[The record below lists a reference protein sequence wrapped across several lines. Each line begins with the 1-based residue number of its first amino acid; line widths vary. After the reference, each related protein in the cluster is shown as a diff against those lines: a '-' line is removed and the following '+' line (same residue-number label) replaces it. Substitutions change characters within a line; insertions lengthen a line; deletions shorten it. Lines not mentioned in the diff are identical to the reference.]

1 MRRAWCWRC
10 LPSEPLSREKQSV
23 GRIGNNLAPKGQNVK
38 QTLID
43 VDGATQ
49 ALRQF
54 AQERDWEQFH
64 SPKNLVM
71 ALSGEVGE
79 LTEIFQWM
87 TEADSHAAAAAPKTA
102 QAVSDELADVALY
115 LIRLAD
121 VLGVDLNAAITS
133 KLVSNAAKYPVEAAR
148 GVSTKYDQ
156 LPKS

>member
-1 MRRAWCWRC
+1 M
-10 LPSEPLSREKQSV
+10 EK
-23 GRIGNNLAPKGQNVK
+23 
-38 QTLID
+38 TLID
-43 VDGATQ
+43 IDGAAT

-54 AQERDWEQFH
+54 AEERDWQQFH

-87 TEADSHAAAAAPKTA
+87 TEADSHVAAASPKTA
-102 QAVSDELADVALY
+102 QAVRDELADVALY

-121 VLGVDLNAAITS
+121 ALGVDLNAAVTS
-133 KLVSNAAKYPVEAAR
+133 KLASNAAKYPIEASR

-156 LPKS
+156 LPKP

>member
-1 MRRAWCWRC
+1 M
-10 LPSEPLSREKQSV
+10 EK
-23 GRIGNNLAPKGQNVK
+23 P
-38 QTLID
+38 LID
-43 VDGATQ
+43 VDGAAR
-49 ALRQF
+49 ALRKF
-54 AQERDWEQFH
+54 AEERDWQQFH

-87 TEADSHAAAAAPKTA
+87 TEADSHNAASAPKTA
-102 QAVSDELADVALY
+102 DAVRDELADVALY

-121 VLGVDLNAAITS
+121 VLGVDINAAVIS
-133 KLVSNAAKYPVEAAR
+133 KLASNAAKSPVESSR

>member
-1 MRRAWCWRC
+1 MN
-10 LPSEPLSREKQSV
+10 K
-23 GRIGNNLAPKGQNVK
+23 
-38 QTLID
+38 TLID
-43 VDGATQ
+43 VDGAKQ

-54 AQERDWEQFH
+54 ADDRNWRQFH

-87 TEADSHAAAAAPKTA
+87 TEADSHGAASAPTTA

-121 VLGVDLNAAITS
+121 VLGVDLNAAIAS
-133 KLVSNAAKYPVEAAR
+133 KLVINAAKYPVDAAR

>member
-1 MRRAWCWRC
+1 M
-10 LPSEPLSREKQSV
+10 SRKGYDVEK
-23 GRIGNNLAPKGQNVK
+23 NLM
-38 QTLID
+38 D

-54 AQERDWEQFH
+54 ADERDWQPFH

-87 TEADSHAAAAAPKTA
+87 TEADSHTAASARQTA
-102 QAVSDELADVALY
+102 KAGRDELADVTLY

-121 VLGVDLNAAITS
+121 VLGVDLNAAIAS
-133 KLVSNAAKYPVEAAR
+133 KLAANAVKYPVETSR
-148 GVSTKYDQ
+148 GTSTKYDQ
-156 LPKS
+156 LPQS

>member
-1 MRRAWCWRC
+1 MN
-10 LPSEPLSREKQSV
+10 K
-23 GRIGNNLAPKGQNVK
+23 I
-38 QTLID
+38 LID

-54 AQERDWEQFH
+54 ADERDWLQFH

-87 TEADSHAAAAAPKTA
+87 TETDSHAAASAPRTA
-102 QAVSDELADVALY
+102 RAVSDELADVALY

-121 VLGVDLNAAITS
+121 VLGVDLNAAITD
-133 KLVSNAAKYPVEAAR
+133 KLISNAVKYPVEAAR

-156 LPKS
+156 VPKS

>member
-1 MRRAWCWRC
+1 MN
-10 LPSEPLSREKQSV
+10 K
-23 GRIGNNLAPKGQNVK
+23 
-38 QTLID
+38 TLID

-54 AQERDWEQFH
+54 ADERDWLQFH

-87 TEADSHAAAAAPKTA
+87 TETDSHAAASAPGTA
-102 QAVSDELADVALY
+102 RAVRDELADVALY

-121 VLGVDLNAAITS
+121 VLGVDLNAAITD
-133 KLVSNAAKYPVEAAR
+133 KLACNAAKYPVEAAR